1 MIDSSSFGNIVV
13 DGKGYG
19 DIKIDKDGNVMPWHY
34 TEHHTVLVDDL
45 LELVEGIDVL
55 VIGIGTAG
63 CVRVVD
69 EVKAMAKKKKIKLVI
84 ENTADACKSYND
96 MLKKKPGR
104 VAAILH
110 STC

>member
-1 MIDSSSFGNIVV
+1 MINSSSFGTIVV
-13 DGKGYG
+13 DGKSYG

-34 TEHHTVLVDDL
+34 TEHHTVLVDDI
-45 LELVEGIDVL
+45 LELVGGIDVL

-69 EVKAMAKKKKIKLVI
+69 EVREMAKKKKIMLVV
-84 ENTADACKSYND
+84 ENTAEACKSYND
-96 MLKKKPGR
+96 LLKKKPGK